1 MRKEFYQEVE
11 GRTYAAP
18 QYGHEIRVKVGED
31 LQEQKTVKTVAL
43 SKEAMVELGIQEGDM
58 VEVYGA
64 WIQGAKVVLS
74 KDKDITLAR
83 LSKDVREALPCAV
96 GQFVGI
102 RKKHEAR

>member
-1 MRKEFYQEVE
+1 MKKEFYKEVE

-31 LQEQKTVKTVAL
+31 LQEQKTVAL

-64 WIQGAKVVLS
+64 WIQEAEVVLS

-83 LSKDVREALPCAV
+83 LSKDVREGLPCAV

>member
-1 MRKEFYQEVE
+1 MRKEFYQHVE

-31 LQEQKTVKTVAL
+31 LQEQKAVAL
-43 SKEAMVELGIQEGDM
+43 SKEAMVELGIQESDA
-58 VEVYGA
+58 VEVLGA
-64 WIQGAKVVLS
+64 WIQEAEVVLS

-102 RKKHEAR
+102 RKKHEA

>member
-31 LQEQKTVKTVAL
+31 LQEQKTVAL
-43 SKEAMVELGIQEGDM
+43 SKEAMEELGILREGDM

-64 WIQGAKVVLS
+64 WIREAEVVLS
-74 KDKDITLAR
+74 KDRDITVVR

-102 RKKHEAR
+102 RKKHEA

>member
-31 LQEQKTVKTVAL
+31 LQEQKTVAL
-43 SKEAMVELGIQEGDM
+43 GKEAMEELGIQEGDM

-64 WIQGAKVVLS
+64 WIQEAEVVLS
-74 KDKDITLAR
+74 KDKDITVVR

-102 RKKHEAR
+102 RKKHEA

>member
-18 QYGHEIRVKVGED
+18 QYGHEIRVKVAED
-31 LQEQKTVKTVAL
+31 LKERKTVAL
-43 SKEAMVELGIQEGDM
+43 SKEAMVELGVQEGDR

-64 WIQGAKVVLS
+64 WIQEAKVVLS
-74 KDKDITLAR
+74 NDKDITLAR
-83 LSKDVREALPCAV
+83 LSKDVRQALPCAV

-102 RKKHEAR
+102 RKKHEGT

>member
-18 QYGHEIRVKVGED
+18 QYGHEIRVKVGKD
-31 LQEQKTVKTVAL
+31 LQEQKTVAL
-43 SKEAMVELGIQEGDM
+43 SKEAMEELGIPQEGDM

-64 WIQGAKVVLS
+64 WIQEAEVVLS
-74 KDKDITLAR
+74 KDRDITLVQ

-102 RKKHEAR
+102 RKKHEA

>member
-31 LQEQKTVKTVAL
+31 LQEQKAVAL
-43 SKEAMVELGIQEGDM
+43 SKEAMVELGIQESDE
-58 VEVYGA
+58 VEVLGA
-64 WIQGAKVVLS
+64 WIQEAEVVLS

-102 RKKHEAR
+102 RKKHEA